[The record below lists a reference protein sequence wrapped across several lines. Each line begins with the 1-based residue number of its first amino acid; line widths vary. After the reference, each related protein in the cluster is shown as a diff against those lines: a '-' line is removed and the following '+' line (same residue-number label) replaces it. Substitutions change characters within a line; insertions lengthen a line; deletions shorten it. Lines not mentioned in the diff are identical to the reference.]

1 MGISNITVAEYRNQ
15 TTAQLVKLG
24 ERQISIF
31 KSIQRV
37 EKHLEK
43 LNGQVEE
50 NKTNLTKIST
60 VGSIGILVMPV
71 IVSIIMRL
79 V

>member
-1 MGISNITVAEYRNQ
+1 MKVEEYRSGVA
-15 TTAQLVKLG
+15 TMLVKLE

-50 NKTNLTKIST
+50 NKTNLTKIGT
-60 VGSIGILVMPV
+60 IGSIGILTVPI

>member
-1 MGISNITVAEYRNQ
+1 MRSNMTVAEYRAENS
-15 TTAQLVKLG
+15 ARMVKLE

-31 KSIQRV
+31 KAIQRV
-37 EKHLEK
+37 EKHLDK

-60 VGSIGILVMPV
+60 VGTIGIIVTPV
-71 IVSIIMRL
+71 VVSIIMRL

>member
-1 MGISNITVAEYRNQ
+1 MASSA
-15 TTAQLVKLG
+15 TTASYRAETTAKLVKLE

-31 KSIQRV
+31 KAIQRV
-37 EKHLEK
+37 EKHLDK

-60 VGSIGILVMPV
+60 VGSIGILIMPV
-71 IVSIIMRL
+71 IVSIIMR
-79 V
+79 VI

>member
-1 MGISNITVAEYRNQ
+1 MTVAEYRAENI
-15 TTAQLVKLG
+15 ASLVKLE

-31 KSIQRV
+31 KTLQRIETHI
-37 EKHLEK
+37 EKI
-43 LNGQVEE
+43 NGQVQE
-50 NKTNLTKIST
+50 NKPNLAKIGT
-60 VGSIGILVMPV
+60 VGSIGILVVPV

>member
-1 MGISNITVAEYRNQ
+1 MKVEEYRSGVA
-15 TTAQLVKLG
+15 TMLVKLE
-24 ERQISIF
+24 ERQISIY

-50 NKTNLTKIST
+50 NKTNLTKIGT
-60 VGSIGILVMPV
+60 IGSIGILTVPI

>member
-1 MGISNITVAEYRNQ
+1 MGSNMTVAEYRAENS
-15 TTAQLVKLG
+15 ARMVKLE

-31 KSIQRV
+31 KAIQRV
-37 EKHLEK
+37 EKHLDK

-60 VGSIGILVMPV
+60 VGTIGIIVTPV
-71 IVSIIMRL
+71 VVSIIMRL

>member
-1 MGISNITVAEYRNQ
+1 MASSA
-15 TTAQLVKLG
+15 TTASYRAETTAKLVKLE

-31 KSIQRV
+31 KAIQRV
-37 EKHLEK
+37 EKHLDK

-60 VGSIGILVMPV
+60 VGSIGILIMPV

>member
-1 MGISNITVAEYRNQ
+1 VGDMRVEEYRNDV
-15 TTAQLVKLG
+15 TAKLVKLE
-24 ERQISIF
+24 ERQVSIF
-31 KSIQRV
+31 KTLQRV
-37 EKHLEK
+37 EKHLDK

-50 NKTNLTKIST
+50 NKTNLTKIGT
-60 VGSIGILVMPV
+60 VGSIGILTVPI

>member
-1 MGISNITVAEYRNQ
+1 MGNIKVDEYRNSV
-15 TTAQLVKLG
+15 AAMLVKLE

-31 KSIQRV
+31 KTIQRV
-37 EKHLEK
+37 ERHLDK

-50 NKTNLTKIST
+50 NKTSLTKVKTI
-60 VGSIGILVMPV
+60 GSLGVLTIPI

-79 V
+79 I

>member
-1 MGISNITVAEYRNQ
+1 MAGIKSVAEHRVE

-31 KSIQRV
+31 KTLQRI
-37 EKHLEK
+37 EKHLDK

>member
-1 MGISNITVAEYRNQ
+1 MASSA
-15 TTAQLVKLG
+15 TTASYRAETTAKLVKLE

-31 KSIQRV
+31 KAIQRV
-37 EKHLEK
+37 EKHLDK

-60 VGSIGILVMPV
+60 VGSIGILIMPV
-71 IVSIIMRL
+71 IVSIIMM
-79 V
+79 VI

>member
-1 MGISNITVAEYRNQ
+1 MGENRITVAEYRADN
-15 TTAQLVKLG
+15 TAKLVKLE

-31 KSIQRV
+31 KTLQRI
-37 EKHLEK
+37 ERHLEK

>member
-1 MGISNITVAEYRNQ
+1 MGLGEYRSSV
-15 TTAQLVKLG
+15 AAMLVKLE

-43 LNGQVEE
+43 LNGQVDE
-50 NKTNLTKIST
+50 NKTNLIKIGT
-60 VGSIGILVMPV
+60 IGSIGILTIPI
-71 IVSIIMRL
+71 IVSIIMRS

>member
-1 MGISNITVAEYRNQ
+1 MGLGEYRSSV
-15 TTAQLVKLG
+15 AAMLVKLE

-31 KSIQRV
+31 KGIQRV

-43 LNGQVEE
+43 LNGQVDE
-50 NKTNLTKIST
+50 NKTNLIKIGT
-60 VGSIGILVMPV
+60 IGSIGILTIPI
-71 IVSIIMRL
+71 IVSIIMRS

>member
-1 MGISNITVAEYRNQ
+1 MRVEEYRNDV
-15 TTAQLVKLG
+15 TAKLVKLE
-24 ERQISIF
+24 ERQVSIF
-31 KSIQRV
+31 KTLQRV
-37 EKHLEK
+37 ERHLDK

-50 NKTNLTKIST
+50 NKTNLTKIGT
-60 VGSIGILVMPV
+60 IGSIGILTVPI

>member
-1 MGISNITVAEYRNQ
+1 MANSA
-15 TTAQLVKLG
+15 TTASYRAETTAKLVKLE

-31 KSIQRV
+31 KAIQRV
-37 EKHLEK
+37 EKHLDK

-60 VGSIGILVMPV
+60 VGSIGILIMPV
-71 IVSIIMRL
+71 IVSIIMR
-79 V
+79 VI

>member
-1 MGISNITVAEYRNQ
+1 MTVAEYRAENS
-15 TTAQLVKLG
+15 ARMVKLE

-31 KSIQRV
+31 KAIQRV
-37 EKHLEK
+37 EKHLDK

-60 VGSIGILVMPV
+60 VGTIGIIVTPV
-71 IVSIIMRL
+71 VVSIIMRL

>member
-1 MGISNITVAEYRNQ
+1 VGDMRVEEYRNDV
-15 TTAQLVKLG
+15 TAKLVKLE
-24 ERQISIF
+24 ERQVSIF
-31 KSIQRV
+31 KTLQRV
-37 EKHLEK
+37 EKHLDK

-50 NKTNLTKIST
+50 NKTNLTKIGT
-60 VGSIGILVMPV
+60 IGSIGILTVPI

>member
-1 MGISNITVAEYRNQ
+1 MAGTKSVADYRAE
-15 TTAQLVKLG
+15 TTASLVKLG

>member
-1 MGISNITVAEYRNQ
+1 MASNMTVSEYRAEM
-15 TTAQLVKLG
+15 TAKLVKLE

-37 EKHLEK
+37 EKHLDK

-60 VGSIGILVMPV
+60 VGSVGIVVIPV
-71 IVSIIMRL
+71 IISIVMRSL
-79 V
+79 